1 MDKIEDAL
9 RSPFYFFTYD
19 FSRVKYLAFWGQE
32 TIDQYIERSQLD
44 EFNMFFKNYLTVDY
58 SGGYLELVEYWE
70 DDVFKLIVNGHVIY
84 SGNNPLPIKKKPFYE
99 IHYNKIPGIPF
110 GMGMAL
116 SLSDI
121 QKISD
126 TIVNLTIDNLK
137 LQIAPM
143 FQKVKGGDIFEDG
156 ESVISYTPFKVI
168 ETNQP

>member
-1 MDKIEDAL
+1 M
-9 RSPFYFFTYD
+9 
-19 FSRVKYLAFWGQE
+19 
-32 TIDQYIERSQLD
+32 LD
-44 EFNMFFKNYLTVDY
+44 EFNMFFKNYLTIDY
-58 SGGYLELVEYWE
+58 SGGYIEVIEYWE

-116 SLSDI
+116 SLVDI

-143 FQKVKGGDIFEDG
+143 FQKVKG
-156 ESVISYTPFKVI
+156 
-168 ETNQP
+168 